1 MTLSDSQMGLL
12 AVVLMGIALIG
23 LAAWERH
30 RGQQLQKNGVS
41 TSARIQ
47 RVDWLG
53 SKGGYRIDIAYTA
66 TDTAQPY
73 KHTLTTRLVYK
84 EGDIIAIRYL
94 KDNPKICV
102 QEDYFD
108 GRFQSAPIQIFLLGL
123 GVLLFGIC
131 GLILSIA
138 RS

>member
-1 MTLSDSQMGLL
+1 MTLNDNQMGLL
-12 AVVLMGIALIG
+12 FVVLIGIALVG

-47 RVDWLG
+47 RVDWFG
-53 SKGGYRIDIAYTA
+53 RKGGYHIEIAYAT

-73 KHTLTTRLVYK
+73 THTLTTRLVYK
-84 EGDIIAIRYL
+84 EGDNIPIRYL

-102 QEDYFD
+102 QEDYFN
-108 GRFQSAPIQIFLLGL
+108 GRSQSAPMQLFLLGL
-123 GVLLFGIC
+123 VVLLFGIC
-131 GLILSIA
+131 GLILSIS

>member
-1 MTLSDSQMGLL
+1 MTLNDSQMGLL
-12 AVVLMGIALIG
+12 FVVLVGIAVIG

-47 RVDWLG
+47 RVDQLPR
-53 SKGGYRIDIAYTA
+53 KRGYRLEIAYAA

-73 KHTLTTRLVYK
+73 THTLTTRLFYK
-84 EGDIIAIRYL
+84 EGDIIPIRYL

-102 QEDYFD
+102 QEDYFN
-108 GRFQSAPIQIFLLGL
+108 GRSQSAPMQLFLLGL
-123 GVLLFGIC
+123 VVLLFGIC
-131 GLILSIA
+131 GLILSIS